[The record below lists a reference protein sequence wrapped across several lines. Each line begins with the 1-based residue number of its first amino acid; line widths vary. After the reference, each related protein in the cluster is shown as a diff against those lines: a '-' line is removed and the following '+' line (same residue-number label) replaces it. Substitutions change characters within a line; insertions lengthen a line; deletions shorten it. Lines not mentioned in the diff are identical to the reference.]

1 MRVMDSRHR
10 LDFIVGLFVTGAL
23 LCTIFLALRAAGIA
37 DITGGSGYV
46 IRVQFEQI
54 GALPPR
60 APVKSAGVR
69 VGQVQEITF
78 NDDEFIAEVKMV
90 IEDEYAFPAD
100 SIFSI
105 VSSNLLGGQY
115 IAINPGG
122 AEDNLKPGQIVVG
135 NSAIVLEHL
144 LSKFLFDNAGE

>member
-46 IRVQFEQI
+46 ICVQFEQI

-100 SIFSI
+100 SIFFHRFQQLTRRSI
-105 VSSNLLGGQY
+105 HRHQSRRCRRQ
-115 IAINPGG
+115 
-122 AEDNLKPGQIVVG
+122 LKTRANRSRQFG
-135 NSAIVLEHL
+135 NCSRTFTQQVFI
-144 LSKFLFDNAGE
+144 